1 MEKLLFIDACVRDER
16 SRTKVLCDVYL
27 EEFLKKN
34 PKTEVET
41 VVLRNGS
48 VQTHTMEKLDIRDGL
63 IRQKDF
69 SHPMF
74 ALAKQFKGA
83 DYVVIGSPYWD
94 LSFSAILKVYIE
106 NIMMADLTF
115 EATDTGFIGLCKGK
129 KLTYITTAGGVIG
142 DKNFG
147 YDYMCGVADM
157 LGIAETECIMAEA
170 LDIAGNDA
178 DAIVAGAIEEIR
190 RKFK

>member
-74 ALAKQFKGA
+74 DLAKQFKEA

>member
-1 MEKLLFIDACVRDER
+1 MEKLLYIDACVRDKR
-16 SRTKVLCDVYL
+16 SRTKILCDVYL

-34 PKTEVET
+34 PQTELET

-63 IRQKDF
+63 IRKKDF

-74 ALAKQFKGA
+74 NLAKQFKEA

-115 EATDTGFIGLCKGK
+115 EATDTGFIGLCRGK
-129 KLTYITTAGGVIG
+129 KLTYITTAGGFIG
-142 DKNFG
+142 DKNYG
-147 YDYMCGVADM
+147 YDYLCGIADM
-157 LGIAETECIMAEA
+157 LGIPETECIFAEA
-170 LDIAGNDA
+170 LDIAGYDA
-178 DAIVAGAIEEIR
+178 DAIVAQTACQIR
-190 RKFK
+190 SKFG